1 MRLAVKDLGKHYGE
15 QVLFSDLNFAVTNDD
30 WLTVIGESGSGKS
43 TLLKIIAGLVDAS
56 TGLVLLND
64 KEEWTYP
71 VDEYRQRVSYATQA
85 AQLFGETVRDNL
97 DLPFLVRKQEPDVKR
112 QVALLEQVELPADFL
127 DRNIHD
133 LSGGQRQRVGVARN
147 LIFAPDVLLL
157 DEISTGLD
165 ADTKAAI
172 WHLVEHMQAKAH
184 FAVLSVTHDAQEIKS
199 AKWTLKIEDGRGVL
213 S

>member
-1 MRLAVKDLGKHYGE
+1 MRLAVKNLGKHYGE
-15 QVLFSDLNFAVTNDD
+15 QVLFSNLNFTVTNDD

-56 TGLVLLND
+56 TGDVLLND
-64 KEEWTYP
+64 KEQWAYP
-71 VDEYRQRVSYATQA
+71 VDQYRQLVSYATQA

-97 DLPFLVRKQEPDVKR
+97 DLPFLVRKEKPDEER
-112 QVALLEQVELPADFL
+112 EIALLKQVELPADFL

-165 ADTKAAI
+165 ADTKTAI
-172 WHLVEHMQAKAH
+172 WHLVEHMQAVSH
-184 FAVLSVTHDAQEIKS
+184 FAVLSVTHDAEEIKR
-199 AKWTLKIEDGRGVL
+199 AKWTLKIENGQGVL